1 MSARSDWYWG
11 LGLVAASLLACS
23 SKDDERASPAVAG
36 TPSAGSSSSGS
47 AGAGDSAGGADTSL
61 GGAPTASEAG
71 QGGDPGGLDLGGSL
85 AIGGAPIYED
95 PLCARAASWG
105 NPVALTGISTPQAD
119 ERLLSMTHDALTL
132 VFTRDDVL
140 LVADRAS
147 IADDFAAAAP
157 VTVPAGYTH
166 ARGVAL
172 HPDGLGLV
180 LVSELA
186 DALGEV
192 TRATRSGDFD
202 GALETARFEDLSE
215 NALQYGEGL
224 SSPVLSANG
233 TSLYFTQ
240 FGGNASKVF
249 HSHGSAAFAIP
260 TMPEDLVTLGG
271 QDGDFKLTLSVSA
284 DERTLFFF
292 DEALGHAAG
301 SWSAAPGAPFYDVAP
316 FPGLTSIFTDA
327 DCSHLYG
334 TSDGGGS
341 LDVVLETPE

>member
-11 LGLVAASLLACS
+11 LGLVVVSLGACS
-23 SKDDERASPAVAG
+23 SKDDERAPPGAAG
-36 TPSAGSSSSGS
+36 THHVGSSGS
-47 AGAGDSAGGADTSL
+47 AGAAESAGGAETSL
-61 GGAPTASEAG
+61 GGAPMAEAG
-71 QGGDPGGLDLGGSL
+71 QGGGDPGGLDLGGSL
-85 AIGGAPIYED
+85 AIGGAPIYEEA
-95 PLCARAASWG
+95 LCARAASWD
-105 NPVALTGISTPQAD
+105 NPVALSGVSTPQAD

-147 IADDFAAAAP
+147 TADDFATAAP
-157 VTVPAGYTH
+157 VTVPSGYTH

-186 DALGEV
+186 DELGEV
-192 TRATRSGDFD
+192 TRAARGGDFD
-202 GALETARFEDLSE
+202 GPLETARFEALSE
-215 NALQYGEGL
+215 NAVQYGEGL
-224 SSPVLSANG
+224 SSPVLSATG
-233 TSLYFTQ
+233 TSLFFTRI
-240 FGGNASKVF
+240 GGNASKVF
-249 HSHGSAAFAIP
+249 HTQGSAAFAIP

-301 SWSAAPGAPFYDVAP
+301 LWSAAPGAPFYDVAL
-316 FPGLTSIFTDA
+316 FPALSGIFTDA

-334 TSDGGGS
+334 TSDSSGS
-341 LDVVLETPE
+341 LDVVVETPK